1 MEETQPCS
9 SIPDNKP
16 PDASFV
22 EIKQT
27 VESQN
32 QPQIFP
38 FVESKQKMESGSEPQ
53 NVGSQNQPQNVPF
66 VESKKIV
73 ESKNEPQNVPF
84 VESKQTVESSVS
96 TNPETGREELND
108 DSKGNGLIPPPTHE
122 AVEQSNTV
130 TKQNFPYVDA
140 ITCNKQESQQH
151 RISSYKNF
159 GVEMFSRQ
167 TLRNTLDSKLASLF
181 PTHYTGYFQTFGNP
195 LKLVTPLVQGAMQSA
210 MDCSK
215 SFIQTREM
223 MDQIKKLP
231 VAQPLSNQVIKIEQD
246 PKD

>member
-9 SIPDNKP
+9 SIPDSEP
-16 PDASFV
+16 PDAPFV

-27 VESQN
+27 MESQY
-32 QPQIFP
+32 QPQIVP
-38 FVESKQKMESGSEPQ
+38 FVESKQKMDPESEPQ
-53 NVGSQNQPQNVPF
+53 NVESQNQPQNVPF
-66 VESKKIV
+66 FESKQTV
-73 ESKNEPQNVPF
+73 ESKNEPQKVPF

-96 TNPETGREELND
+96 TYLESGREELGD

-122 AVEQSNTV
+122 AVETFGTANKQS
-130 TKQNFPYVDA
+130 FPYVDA
-140 ITCNKQESQQH
+140 ITSNKQESQQH

-215 SFIQTREM
+215 SFIQTKEM

-231 VAQPLSNQVIKIEQD
+231 VAQPLSNQVIK
-246 PKD
+246 